1 VWLSVWLGL
10 VLSLLAFTVLIA
22 VFVYFTWLEGIP
34 VLTSSILDIFAF
46 AMMTFGLGA
55 PIISRFLYK
64 SRQEL
69 EATNLVIA
77 TVVCLLL
84 TFTSMFL
91 LQANATGYASLLG
104 LSSFVAF
111 VCYFLW
117 KVYKAKRK
125 LTSRSLSVA
134 AS

>member
-1 VWLSVWLGL
+1 VWLSIWLGYS
-10 VLSLLAFTVLIA
+10 LSLLAFAVLIV
-22 VFVYFTWLEGIP
+22 VFVFFTWIEGIP
-34 VLTSSILDIFAF
+34 VLTFGILEIFAF

-64 SRQEL
+64 RDQEL

-77 TVVCLLL
+77 TVICLLL

-91 LQANATGYASLLG
+91 LQANVTTYSSILG
-104 LSSFVAF
+104 LSAFVVF

-117 KVYKAKRK
+117 KVHRAKRK
-125 LTSRSLSVA
+125 LISRPVSVA